1 MIDIN
6 LLRETPQAIRDSQAA
21 RGADEAL
28 VDLAAKLAE
37 QKKVALQQFE
47 AMRAKQNAQGKLV
60 AQAPKE
66 EKA

>member
-6 LLRETPQAIRDSQAA
+6 LLRENPQAIRDSQAA

-37 QKKVALQQFE
+37 QKKVALQ
-47 AMRAKQNAQGKLV
+47 
-60 AQAPKE
+60 
-66 EKA
+66 